1 MDDLAA
7 ERFLALPFE
16 SAFLFIALN
25 MLRPMGLTFGFVA
38 FSWGLGQSVTVRAGI
53 ALALALPLMI
63 LSAPGFADLRDGVQG
78 AALPIMLVKE
88 FALGYALGMLA
99 GLPFLGLQFAGA
111 VIDTYRGENAGGA
124 PDPAGGQL
132 PTFGL
137 LFLIIGLFGFF
148 ASGGLWRLV
157 GALYDSYDM
166 WPAAQHLPRFAADTG
181 AHLGAMVDGLL
192 RDALVIAAPLMAIL
206 LASTCP
212 WSWGLPPWSA
222 CLCPWSAMAAP
233 PCWFSW
239 SPSASSKA
247 PISTVPEGDPVKK
260 CPSIS
265 FTPPRP
271 VNGKPTSRP

>member
-88 FALGYALGMLA
+88 FALGYALGLLA

-181 AHLGAMVDGLL
+181 TQLGAMVDGLL

-206 LASTCP
+206 LAIDFALAVADRLSQRLRLTEHAFT
-212 WSWGLPPWSA
+212 SKNLAAMLSLPLMALYIERASA
-222 CLCPWSAMAAP
+222 GQ
-233 PCWFSW
+233 
-239 SPSASSKA
+239 
-247 PISTVPEGDPVKK
+247 ISDALDALPMLRGILP
-260 CPSIS
+260 
-265 FTPPRP
+265 
-271 VNGKPTSRP
+271 